1 MGQGVALMSARNP
14 SELLN
19 TTLLMHS
26 EKLSNLDRDTL
37 SGFLNQLKCNQALS
51 EKQMKL
57 CQKIVRKTNQVC
69 VSIHDTSNVP

>member
-1 MGQGVALMSARNP
+1 MSARNL

-37 SGFLNQLKCNQALS
+37 TGFLSQLNRDQALS
-51 EKQMKL
+51 DKQMKL
-57 CQKIVRKTNQVC
+57 CQKLVLKTNQAC
-69 VSIHDTSNVP
+69 VFIHDTSNVP

>member
-1 MGQGVALMSARNP
+1 MSARNL

-37 SGFLNQLKCNQALS
+37 TGFLNQLNRDQALS
-51 EKQMKL
+51 DKQMKL
-57 CQKIVRKTNQVC
+57 CQKLVRKTNQTC
-69 VSIHDTSNVP
+69 VFIHDTPNVP

>member
-1 MGQGVALMSARNP
+1 MSARNL

-37 SGFLNQLKCNQALS
+37 TGFLNQLNRDQALS
-51 EKQMKL
+51 DKQMKL
-57 CQKIVRKTNQVC
+57 CQKLVRKTNQTC
-69 VSIHDTSNVP
+69 VFIPDTPNVP